1 MDTPSSPTTLD
12 DVDSASHLDP
22 YDDLDDLMR
31 ETRRIARH
39 IRHAFYDTPFGIGRI
54 ENYETFITLD
64 GERRAAVVTGPPR
77 EGRGHTVKVYSWHG
91 HDRGIESDL
100 RLATF
105 DTDIVAR
112 EQVGKA
118 IASFIKSYLTP

>member
-1 MDTPSSPTTLD
+1 LD

-39 IRHAFYDTPFGIGRI
+39 VRHAFYDTEHAIEYI
-54 ENYETFITLD
+54 ENYEVYVSKNEETRMAFT
-64 GERRAAVVTGPPR
+64 VNPPR
-77 EGRGHTVKVYSWHG
+77 HGRGHTVEVYSWQG
-91 HDRGIESDL
+91 HDRGLDEDL
-100 RLATF
+100 RLAMF

-112 EQVGKA
+112 EQVGKV